1 MVLGLLF
8 LFLLA
13 IHGMSGGFKMLS
25 KDFVGS
31 FFAATSNPFVGL
43 VVGILTTTLM
53 QSSSVTTSMIVALVA
68 APDNP
73 LPIGNAVF
81 MVMGANIGTTITNTI
96 VSLGHIHR
104 RDEFRRAFSAATCH
118 DFFNFLTVAVLIPVE
133 IATGLLQ
140 KSSANLASLLS
151 GLSGGTL
158 PNPLKPALKAALAPI
173 QAGIAMAFDAA
184 EAQGVALVAVSAVL
198 VFVSLYLLVRT
209 LRWLAATRVER
220 VIGRVLDSSAYA
232 GMLVGII
239 VTVMVQSSSIT
250 TSILV
255 PLAGAGMLTLRQIF
269 PVTLGANLGTTVTA
283 LLASLAV
290 SGPSARL
297 GLQIALCH
305 LLFNGLGIL
314 LIYPFKPI
322 REIPLRLAGWLAA
335 VAVASPRYALLYV
348 VGLFYALPGLM
359 VWLWR

>member
-1 MVLGLLF
+1 MANRSQLRARLAQPPPWLSAVGVLLLLF
-8 LFLLA
+8 VFLVA
-13 IHGMSGGFKMLS
+13 IKGMSGGFKMLS

-31 FFAATSNPFVGL
+31 FFAATENPFVGL
-43 VVGILTTTLM
+43 MVGVLTTTLL

-68 APDNP
+68 SPENP
-73 LPIGNAVF
+73 LPVANAVF

-104 RDEFRRAFSAATCH
+104 KDEFRRAFSAATCH
-118 DFFNFLTVAVLIPVE
+118 DFFNFMAVAVLMPLE

-140 KSSANLASLLS
+140 KSAAAMTGLLS

-173 QAGIAMAFDAA
+173 KAGVKMAFDSP
-184 EAQGVALVAVSAVL
+184 EAQGAALVVVSAGL
-198 VFVSLYLLVRT
+198 VFMSLLLLVRT
-209 LRWLAATRVER
+209 LRGLAATRVET
-220 VIGRVLDSSAYA
+220 VIGRVLDSSAYT
-232 GMLVGII
+232 GMLVGIV

-305 LLFNGLGIL
+305 LLFNGVGIKEL
-314 LIYPFKPI
+314 PKGSEGRWQP
-322 REIPLRLAGWLAA
+322 PWPC
-335 VAVASPRYALLYV
+335 PRT
-348 VGLFYALPGLM
+348 
-359 VWLWR
+359 RR